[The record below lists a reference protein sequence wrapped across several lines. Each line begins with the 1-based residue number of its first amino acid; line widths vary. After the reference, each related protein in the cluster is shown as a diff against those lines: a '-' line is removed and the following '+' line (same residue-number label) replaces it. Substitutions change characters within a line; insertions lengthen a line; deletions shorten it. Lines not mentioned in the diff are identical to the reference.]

1 MLTEDM
7 TRLCGEILAMR
18 GTRDSLIK
26 EMQCDA
32 KGRKRAVVEL
42 CAHYGRAR
50 TTMAKRTKNERVA
63 FLNDLKRSVGAQRRA
78 MSSDL
83 AGARRVWSGKSA

>member
-18 GTRDSLIK
+18 GMRHSLMT
-26 EMQCDA
+26 ELQGDA

-42 CAHYGRAR
+42 CAHFGRAR
-50 TTMAKRTKNERVA
+50 TAMAKRTKNDRVA
-63 FLNDLKRSVGAQRRA
+63 FLNDLKRSVGAQRRD
-78 MSSDL
+78 MRNDL
-83 AGARRVWSGKSA
+83 AGARRVWAGNSA

>member
-18 GTRDSLIK
+18 GTRDTLVN
-26 EMQCDA
+26 ELQREA
-32 KGRKRAVVEL
+32 KGRKRAVVKL
-42 CAHYGRAR
+42 CAHFGRVR

-63 FLNDLKRSVGAQRRA
+63 FLNDLKRSVGAQRLNTRN
-78 MSSDL
+78 DL
-83 AGARRVWSGKSA
+83 AGARRVWAGKSS